1 MLEVDKDTQ
10 KQLTDGEELQRMT
23 ESRGWGIARQKLVEM
38 ILDLQNIHN
47 LDEGNASI
55 DNVVVDIKSRKA
67 AVAIMHAWLKDIE
80 GSVEQHKN
88 NKDLMIDKAINDT
101 EYIQVDK

>member
-1 MLEVDKDTQ
+1 MEVDNETS
-10 KQLTDGEELQRMT
+10 KQLSEGEELQRMT
-23 ESRGWGIARQKLVEM
+23 ESKGWGIARQRLVDM

-47 LDEGNASI
+47 LDEGTASI

-67 AVAIMHAWLKDIE
+67 AVAIMHAWLNGVE
-80 GSVEQHKN
+80 GSVEQHKS
-88 NKDLMIDKAINDT
+88 NKDLMIDKAINDA

>member
-1 MLEVDKDTQ
+1 MEVDKETS

-23 ESRGWGIARQKLVEM
+23 ESKGWGLARAKLVDL
-38 ILDLQNIHN
+38 IIDLQNIHN
-47 LDEGNASI
+47 LDEGGASI

-67 AVAIMHAWLKDIE
+67 AVAILHAWLKDVE
-80 GSVEQHKN
+80 GTVEQHKN
-88 NKDLMIDKAINDT
+88 NKDLMIDKAISDS

>member
-1 MLEVDKDTQ
+1 MEVDKETS
-10 KQLTDGEELQRMT
+10 KQLTDGDELQRMT
-23 ESRGWGIARQKLVEM
+23 ESRGWGIARQRLVDL

-67 AVAIMHAWLKDIE
+67 AVAIMHAWLGGVE

-88 NKDLMIDKAINDT
+88 NKEMLIDKAIDDT
-101 EYIQVDK
+101 EYMQRER

>member
-1 MLEVDKDTQ
+1 MANDNETS

-23 ESRGWGIARQKLVEM
+23 ESKGWGIARLRLVNM

-47 LDEGNASI
+47 LDDASI

-67 AVAIMHAWLKDIE
+67 AVAIMHAWLQGVE

-88 NKDLMIDKAINDT
+88 NKDLMIDKAIDDNDYMIR
-101 EYIQVDK
+101 EK